1 MVRLITTLLLCL
13 FVGITANASQI
24 TEQQALQVAAK
35 YADIDIKSHPQRMKA
50 AGKQKKTAAY
60 YAFNIGDNEG
70 FIIVSGDDS
79 LTELVGYSDS
89 GSFDLDKIPDNMRS
103 WLQSYSDYVK
113 SVQDGESRPTRREL
127 GDVTT
132 VVVRPFVTTV
142 WNQSEPF
149 NLMAP
154 VDNNVRCVTGC
165 VATAMA
171 QVMKY
176 YEWPERG
183 EGSHSYTDSSGH
195 SLSADFSQSVYDWGN
210 MLDEYN
216 SYYDQN
222 MNIVN
227 EYNDV
232 QADAVAKLMLDCGIS
247 VDMDYTLYS
256 SGAVTANVATAL
268 EQYFNYTAD
277 LFYRD
282 NMPSEDFMGKLFE
295 ELDNRRPILF
305 SGKSLSSGHA
315 FVGDGYDSNNFVHI
329 NWGWGGL
336 SNGFFNVNY
345 LDPDNLGIGGGTGAY
360 QYSQFFIASYPNY
373 QGKPQVTEQM
383 SLGFLDYGDY
393 APGIFIDV
401 TQFPQ
406 DGRQTVSLSN
416 VHNPNA
422 DDYSGEIGVAAFGTD
437 GNMTV
442 IHTYS
447 QQLNGFPSGTFYPGS
462 VWSFSSDFSTLAE
475 GEYQVCGISKQNS
488 GEYDYDWIKFNSK
501 YCINIKVEDGIV
513 TVIPEEYNLSLAKQ
527 IEKPE
532 KIHIGQTA
540 EFIATLRNS
549 SSLTA
554 EGTVD
559 YVVRRLPGNETI
571 YSSSVDAIV
580 YDYNDYATNL
590 SVTIGNGTFDQS
602 TTYSIEVTGFTLS
615 SGETIPVE
623 SEFGQCT
630 FTIEEGTP
638 QRQLSFYDNGDENIG
653 ISLNLD
659 SYENGAYFPKKDRVL
674 VTYTNLIHYYSS
686 IWSGNISCALSN
698 ADNEIMIV
706 SDRYSSDLDFRTNT
720 YYSSIDLSLTPDISG
735 FSDGIYSIIP
745 VSMENG
751 ASDWVR
757 FDHPSKIDI
766 EIKDDYV
773 YVRHYEYSLTQESAI
788 TATGN
793 LTVDG
798 MAAFN
803 VEMRNNSEEE
813 AVGDLSYEIRKQADG
828 SLAYEGTVR
837 VGLPAYTTSTVSI
850 EQPLTE
856 DIFSEG
862 AYTIAIT
869 GYLSA
874 THTDFSYSSAFQ
886 PSAFLIGTSG
896 ADAIEAANVTIYPNP
911 AKDFITVD
919 CGEGISS
926 VTIFSASGQLVK
938 SIGGAD
944 AEGSIHIGNL
954 PAGYYIVAVDTES
967 GTTVRKQILKH

>member
-50 AGKQKKTAAY
+50 TGKQQKTAAY

-89 GSFDLDKIPDNMRS
+89 SSFEPENMPDNMRS

-132 VVVRPFVTTV
+132 VVVRPFVTTA

-406 DGRQTVSLSN
+406 DDRQTVSLSN

-638 QRQLSFYDNGDENIG
+638 QRRLTFYDNGPGNAG
-653 ISLNLD
+653 ISLNTDVFEKSEPQDVNFNNIVNYESEAWQGYISTEILD
-659 SYENGAYFPKKDRVL
+659 SEGEAVILPYASTGILLKGLSYGSTTVKDSSPDMGEL
-674 VTYTNLIHYYSS
+674 PDGLYT
-686 IWSGNISCALSN
+686 
-698 ADNEIMIV
+698 
-706 SDRYSSDLDFRTNT
+706 
-720 YYSSIDLSLTPDISG
+720 
-735 FSDGIYSIIP
+735 IIP
-745 VSMENG
+745 VSQELNN
-751 ASDWVR
+751 SEWVR

-896 ADAIEAANVTIYPNP
+896 ADAIEAANVTVYPNP

>member
-1 MVRLITTLLLCL
+1 M
-13 FVGITANASQI
+13 
-24 TEQQALQVAAK
+24 
-35 YADIDIKSHPQRMKA
+35 
-50 AGKQKKTAAY
+50 
-60 YAFNIGDNEG
+60 
-70 FIIVSGDDS
+70 
-79 LTELVGYSDS
+79 
-89 GSFDLDKIPDNMRS
+89 
-103 WLQSYSDYVK
+103 
-113 SVQDGESRPTRREL
+113 
-127 GDVTT
+127 
-132 VVVRPFVTTV
+132 
-142 WNQSEPF
+142 
-149 NLMAP
+149 
-154 VDNNVRCVTGC
+154 
-165 VATAMA
+165 
-171 QVMKY
+171 
-176 YEWPERG
+176 
-183 EGSHSYTDSSGH
+183 
-195 SLSADFSQSVYDWGN
+195 
-210 MLDEYN
+210 
-216 SYYDQN
+216 
-222 MNIVN
+222 
-227 EYNDV
+227 
-232 QADAVAKLMLDCGIS
+232 
-247 VDMDYTLYS
+247 
-256 SGAVTANVATAL
+256 
-268 EQYFNYTAD
+268 
-277 LFYRD
+277 
-282 NMPSEDFMGKLFE
+282 
-295 ELDNRRPILF
+295 
-305 SGKSLSSGHA
+305 
-315 FVGDGYDSNNFVHI
+315 
-329 NWGWGGL
+329 
-336 SNGFFNVNY
+336 
-345 LDPDNLGIGGGTGAY
+345 
-360 QYSQFFIASYPNY
+360 
-373 QGKPQVTEQM
+373 
-383 SLGFLDYGDY
+383 
-393 APGIFIDV
+393 
-401 TQFPQ
+401 
-406 DGRQTVSLSN
+406 
-416 VHNPNA
+416 
-422 DDYSGEIGVAAFGTD
+422 
-437 GNMTV
+437 
-442 IHTYS
+442 
-447 QQLNGFPSGTFYPGS
+447 
-462 VWSFSSDFSTLAE
+462 AE

-513 TVIPEEYNLSLAKQ
+513 TVIPEEYDLSLAKQ

-638 QRQLSFYDNGDENIG
+638 QRRLTFYDNGPGNAG
-653 ISLNLD
+653 ISLNTDVFEKSEPQDVNFNNIVNYESEAWQGYISTEILD
-659 SYENGAYFPKKDRVL
+659 SEGEAVILPYASTVILLEGLSYGSTTVKDFSPDMGEL
-674 VTYTNLIHYYSS
+674 PDGLYT
-686 IWSGNISCALSN
+686 
-698 ADNEIMIV
+698 
-706 SDRYSSDLDFRTNT
+706 
-720 YYSSIDLSLTPDISG
+720 
-735 FSDGIYSIIP
+735 IIP
-745 VSMENG
+745 VSQELNN
-751 ASDWVR
+751 SEWVR

-766 EIKDDYV
+766 EIKGDYA
-773 YVRHYEYSLTQESAI
+773 YVRHYEYSISQESEI
-788 TATGN
+788 TAAGELTSGGTG
-793 LTVDG
+793 V
-798 MAAFN
+798 FN

-896 ADAIEAANVTIYPNP
+896 ADAIEAANVTVYPNP

>member
-50 AGKQKKTAAY
+50 TGKQQKTAAY

-89 GSFDLDKIPDNMRS
+89 SSFEPENMPDNMRS

-132 VVVRPFVTTV
+132 VVVRPFVTTA

-406 DGRQTVSLSN
+406 DDRQTVSLSN

-638 QRQLSFYDNGDENIG
+638 QRRLTFYDNGPGNAG
-653 ISLNLD
+653 ISLNTDVFEKSEPQDVNFNNIVNYESEAWQGYISTEILD
-659 SYENGAYFPKKDRVL
+659 SEGEAVILPYASTVILLEGLSYGSTTVKDFSPDMGEL
-674 VTYTNLIHYYSS
+674 PDGLYT
-686 IWSGNISCALSN
+686 
-698 ADNEIMIV
+698 
-706 SDRYSSDLDFRTNT
+706 
-720 YYSSIDLSLTPDISG
+720 
-735 FSDGIYSIIP
+735 IIP
-745 VSMENG
+745 VSQELNN
-751 ASDWVR
+751 SEWVR

-896 ADAIEAANVTIYPNP
+896 ADAIEAANVTVYPNP

>member
-50 AGKQKKTAAY
+50 AGKQQKTAAY

-132 VVVRPFVTTV
+132 VVVRPFVTTA

-373 QGKPQVTEQM
+373 QGKPQITEQM

-406 DGRQTVSLSN
+406 DDRQTVSLSN

-462 VWSFSSDFSTLAE
+462 PWSFSSDFSTLAE

-488 GEYDYDWIKFNSK
+488 SEYDYDWIKFNSK

-559 YVVRRLPGNETI
+559 YVVRRLPGNEAI

-638 QRQLSFYDNGDENIG
+638 QRRLTFYDNGPGNAG
-653 ISLNLD
+653 ISLNTDVFEKSESQDVNFNNIVNYESEAWQGYISTEILD
-659 SYENGAYFPKKDRVL
+659 SEGEAVILPYASTVILLEGLSYGSTTVKDFSPDMGEL
-674 VTYTNLIHYYSS
+674 PDGLYT
-686 IWSGNISCALSN
+686 
-698 ADNEIMIV
+698 
-706 SDRYSSDLDFRTNT
+706 
-720 YYSSIDLSLTPDISG
+720 
-735 FSDGIYSIIP
+735 IIP
-745 VSMENG
+745 VSQELNN
-751 ASDWVR
+751 SEWVR

-766 EIKDDYV
+766 EIKGDYA
-773 YVRHYEYSLTQESAI
+773 YVRHYEYSISQESEI
-788 TATGN
+788 TAAGELTSGGTG
-793 LTVDG
+793 V
-798 MAAFN
+798 FN

-828 SLAYEGTVR
+828 SLAYEGTMR
-837 VGLPAYTTSTVSI
+837 IDLPAYTTSTVSI

-896 ADAIEAANVTIYPNP
+896 ADAIEAANVTVYPNP

>member
-1 MVRLITTLLLCL
+1 MVRLITTLLLCA
-13 FVGITANASQI
+13 FVGITASASQI

-50 AGKQKKTAAY
+50 AGKQQKTAAY

-345 LDPDNLGIGGGTGAY
+345 LDPDNIGIGGGTGAY

-406 DGRQTVSLSN
+406 DDRQTVSLSN

-638 QRQLSFYDNGDENIG
+638 QRRLTFYDNGPGNAG
-653 ISLNLD
+653 ISLNTDVFEKSESQDVNFNNIVNYESEAWQGYISTEILD
-659 SYENGAYFPKKDRVL
+659 SEGEAVILPYASTGILLEGLSYGSTTVKDFSPDMGEL
-674 VTYTNLIHYYSS
+674 PDGLYT
-686 IWSGNISCALSN
+686 
-698 ADNEIMIV
+698 
-706 SDRYSSDLDFRTNT
+706 
-720 YYSSIDLSLTPDISG
+720 
-735 FSDGIYSIIP
+735 IIP
-745 VSMENG
+745 VSQELNN
-751 ASDWVR
+751 SEWVR

-766 EIKDDYV
+766 EIKGDYA
-773 YVRHYEYSLTQESAI
+773 YVRHYEYSISQESAI
-788 TATGN
+788 TAAGELTSGGTG
-793 LTVDG
+793 V
-798 MAAFN
+798 FN

-828 SLAYEGTVR
+828 SLAYEGTMR
-837 VGLPAYTTSTVSI
+837 IDLPAYTTSTVSI
-850 EQPLTE
+850 EQPLPE
-856 DIFSEG
+856 DIFNDG
-862 AYTIAIT
+862 VYTIAIT

-896 ADAIEAANVTIYPNP
+896 ADAIEAANVTVYPNP

-919 CGEGISS
+919 CSKGISS

>member
-50 AGKQKKTAAY
+50 AGKQQKTAAY

-406 DGRQTVSLSN
+406 DDRQTVSLSN

-638 QRQLSFYDNGDENIG
+638 QRRLTFYDNGPGNAG
-653 ISLNLD
+653 ISLNTDVFEKSEPQDVNFNNIVNYESEAWQGYISTEILD
-659 SYENGAYFPKKDRVL
+659 SEGEAVILPYASIGIQLNGLSYGSTTAKDSSPDMGEL
-674 VTYTNLIHYYSS
+674 PDGLYT
-686 IWSGNISCALSN
+686 
-698 ADNEIMIV
+698 
-706 SDRYSSDLDFRTNT
+706 
-720 YYSSIDLSLTPDISG
+720 
-735 FSDGIYSIIP
+735 IIP
-745 VSMENG
+745 VSQELNN
-751 ASDWVR
+751 SEWVR

-766 EIKDDYV
+766 EIKGDYA
-773 YVRHYEYSLTQESAI
+773 YVRHYEYSISQESEI
-788 TATGN
+788 TAAGELTSGGTG
-793 LTVDG
+793 V
-798 MAAFN
+798 FN

-896 ADAIEAANVTIYPNP
+896 ADAIEAANVTVYPNP

>member
-1 MVRLITTLLLCL
+1 MVRLITTLLLCA
-13 FVGITANASQI
+13 FVGITASASQI

-50 AGKQKKTAAY
+50 AGKQQKTAAY

-70 FIIVSGDDS
+70 FVIVSGDDS

-89 GSFDLDKIPDNMRS
+89 GSFEPENMPDNMRS

-113 SVQDGESRPTRREL
+113 SVQDSETRPTRREL
-127 GDVTT
+127 SDVTT
-132 VVVRPFVTTV
+132 VVVRPFVTTA

-195 SLSADFSQSVYDWGN
+195 SLSANFSQSVYDWGN

-406 DGRQTVSLSN
+406 DDRQTVSLSN

-462 VWSFSSDFSTLAE
+462 AWSFSSDFSTLAE

-488 GEYDYDWIKFNSK
+488 SEYDYDWIKFNSK

-559 YVVRRLPGNETI
+559 YVVRRLPGNEAI

-638 QRQLSFYDNGDENIG
+638 QRQLTFYDNGPGNAG
-653 ISLNLD
+653 ISLNTDVFEKSESQDVNFNNIVNYESEAWQGYISTEILD
-659 SYENGAYFPKKDRVL
+659 SEGEAVILPYASTGILLDGLSYGSTTVKDFSPDMGEL
-674 VTYTNLIHYYSS
+674 PDGLYT
-686 IWSGNISCALSN
+686 
-698 ADNEIMIV
+698 
-706 SDRYSSDLDFRTNT
+706 
-720 YYSSIDLSLTPDISG
+720 
-735 FSDGIYSIIP
+735 IIP
-745 VSMENG
+745 VSQELNN
-751 ASDWVR
+751 SEWVR
-757 FDHPSKIDI
+757 FDHPSGIDI
-766 EIKDDYV
+766 EIKGDYA
-773 YVRHYEYSLTQESAI
+773 YVRHYEYSISQESEI
-788 TATGN
+788 TAAGELTSGGTG
-793 LTVDG
+793 V
-798 MAAFN
+798 FN

-896 ADAIEAANVTIYPNP
+896 ADAIEAANVTVYPNP

-938 SIGGAD
+938 SVGGAD
-944 AEGSIHIGNL
+944 AESSIHMGNL

-967 GTTVRKQILKH
+967 GTTIRRQILKR

>member
-50 AGKQKKTAAY
+50 AGKQQKTAAY

-282 NMPSEDFMGKLFE
+282 NMPSEDFMVKLFE

-406 DGRQTVSLSN
+406 DDRQTVSLSN

-638 QRQLSFYDNGDENIG
+638 QRRLTFYDNGPGNAG
-653 ISLNLD
+653 ISLNTDVFEKSESQDVNFNNIVNYESEAWQGYISTEILD
-659 SYENGAYFPKKDRVL
+659 SEGEAVILPYASTGILLKGLIYGSTTVKDFSPDMGEL
-674 VTYTNLIHYYSS
+674 PDGLYT
-686 IWSGNISCALSN
+686 
-698 ADNEIMIV
+698 
-706 SDRYSSDLDFRTNT
+706 
-720 YYSSIDLSLTPDISG
+720 
-735 FSDGIYSIIP
+735 IIP
-745 VSMENG
+745 VSQELNN
-751 ASDWVR
+751 SEWVR

-766 EIKDDYV
+766 EIKGDYA
-773 YVRHYEYSLTQESAI
+773 YVRHYEYSISQESEI
-788 TATGN
+788 TAAGELTSGGTG
-793 LTVDG
+793 V
-798 MAAFN
+798 FN

-828 SLAYEGTVR
+828 SLAYEGTMR
-837 VGLPAYTTSTVSI
+837 IDLPAYTTSTVSI
-850 EQPLTE
+850 EQPLPE
-856 DIFSEG
+856 DIFNDG
-862 AYTIAIT
+862 VYTIAIT

-896 ADAIEAANVTIYPNP
+896 ADAIEAANVTVYPNP

-919 CGEGISS
+919 CGKGISS

>member
-50 AGKQKKTAAY
+50 TGKQQKTAAY

-70 FIIVSGDDS
+70 FVIVSGDDS
-79 LTELVGYSDS
+79 LTELIGYSDS

-132 VVVRPFVTTV
+132 VVVRPFVTTA

-406 DGRQTVSLSN
+406 DDRQTVSLSN

-422 DDYSGEIGVAAFGTD
+422 NDYSGEIGVAAFGTD

-462 VWSFSSDFSTLAE
+462 PWSFSSDFSTLAE

-488 GEYDYDWIKFNSK
+488 SEYDYDWIKFNSK

-559 YVVRRLPGNETI
+559 YVVRRLPGNEAI

-590 SVTIGNGTFDQS
+590 NVTIGNGTFDQS

-638 QRQLSFYDNGDENIG
+638 QRRLTFYDNGPGNAG
-653 ISLNLD
+653 ISLNTDVFEKSESQDVNFNNIVNYESEAWQGYISTEILD
-659 SYENGAYFPKKDRVL
+659 SEGEAVILPYASTGILLKGLSYGSTTVKDFSPDMGEL
-674 VTYTNLIHYYSS
+674 PDGLYT
-686 IWSGNISCALSN
+686 
-698 ADNEIMIV
+698 
-706 SDRYSSDLDFRTNT
+706 
-720 YYSSIDLSLTPDISG
+720 
-735 FSDGIYSIIP
+735 IIP
-745 VSMENG
+745 VSQELNN
-751 ASDWVR
+751 SEWVR
-757 FDHPSKIDI
+757 FDHPSGIDI
-766 EIKDDYV
+766 EIKGDYA
-773 YVRHYEYSLTQESAI
+773 YVRHYEYSISQESAI
-788 TATGN
+788 TAAGE
-793 LTVDG
+793 LTSGG
-798 MAAFN
+798 MGVFN

-828 SLAYEGTVR
+828 GLVHEGTMR
-837 VGLPAYTTSTVSI
+837 IDLPAYTTSTVSI

-896 ADAIEAANVTIYPNP
+896 VDAIEAANVTIYPNP
-911 AKDFITVD
+911 AKDYITVD
-919 CGEGISS
+919 CGERISS

-944 AEGSIHIGNL
+944 AEGSIHMGDL

-967 GTTVRKQILKH
+967 GTTIRRQILKR